1 MNDKEK
7 QIEEIVRFIDTHIM
21 AKKIAELIPSKI
33 VSYDGRSKG
42 QHLYIEQKME
52 IAKEMMKKGVVVLTK
67 NEHAKLVS
75 QVRQEFEHE
84 YKDKVVLSR
93 EEFDKLG
100 LVVETVQKYESDEK
114 GQPILVEEQKIVKK
128 LRTDFTELLNQEI
141 RELQL
146 AQTRKE
152 TAREILKELIKNC
165 QYTFNNVGKPIIAL
179 SGDFALN
186 IAKQYGVE
194 IGEEV

>member
-194 IGEEV
+194 IGEE